1 MLKSKNT
8 MLYMLFGVLFV
19 FTIFYFTTAN
29 NISHA
34 FEYDEQQEKYNIKIN
49 LIKSM
54 SDVYAKKN
62 TEIFDEDNVVYITV
76 QDLVDSEL
84 IDPDN
89 DNGDVKD
96 PTSEVKI
103 LNDLKIRLTNKDGKI
118 TSKVL
123 TSNK

>member
-19 FTIFYFTTAN
+19 FTIFYFATAN

-96 PTSEVKI
+96 PTSEVKT